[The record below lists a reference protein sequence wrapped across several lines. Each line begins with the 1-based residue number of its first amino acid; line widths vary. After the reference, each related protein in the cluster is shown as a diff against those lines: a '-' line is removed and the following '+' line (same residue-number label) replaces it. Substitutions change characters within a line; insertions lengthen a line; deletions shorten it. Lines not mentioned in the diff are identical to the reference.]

1 MTFSIFS
8 SLGRTTEVPRQNA
21 RKTPHTV
28 PQVRNQTPGNQ
39 NRHEIL
45 IMFSKKKNSSSLQI
59 TLYVIKIDRTFI
71 KLFIITFSDV

>member
-1 MTFSIFS
+1 MTFPIFS

-45 IMFSKKKNSSSLQI
+45 IMFSKKKKFFTSANH
-59 TLYVIKIDRTFI
+59 FI
-71 KLFIITFSDV
+71 CDKNR